1 MEYSDIKT
9 ILYQSEEIQLIPD
22 KWGESVPFRCTV
34 DGEEYDAFLY
44 WNPSDRQA
52 ELKRMIGVNSNNG
65 TVVVFSAQDLVERF
79 DLQKLVFQIPPIE
92 DYDVYFTDKDR
103 YEELYAELCSSENAY
118 KKIGKEEY
126 LLLSKLVG
134 NDLLSNLFFII
145 AGNYVNKLQS
155 GD

>member
-1 MEYSDIKT
+1 
-9 ILYQSEEIQLIPD
+9 
-22 KWGESVPFRCTV
+22 
-34 DGEEYDAFLY
+34 
-44 WNPSDRQA
+44 
-52 ELKRMIGVNSNNG
+52 MIGVNSNNG